1 MYSEE
6 LHEYWKA
13 HLGDSSWKHIN
24 LSVSQDSMRDLLD
37 EIERLIRE
45 NEELRS
51 AMKRGTKMKAWIG
64 RIEGEEWV
72 MPIHGET
79 AGKGKAFF
87 LKCSPIMLGASD
99 FLFVR
104 LRRFHALDDKPFTP
118 ENLEAADWH
127 YVDEDGEDLSNENFI
142 NDCSCEVCRK
152 AIKV

>member
-13 HLGDSSWKHIN
+13 HLGDSSWKHMN

-37 EIERLIRE
+37 EIERLQKELVIYQNQYLTRE
-45 NEELRS
+45 V
-51 AMKRGTKMKAWIG
+51 KAWIG
-64 RIEGEEWV
+64 RVEGEEWV
-72 MPIHGET
+72 MPIHGKT
-79 AGKGKAFF
+79 AGKAKAFF
-87 LKCSPIMLGASD
+87 LKCSPVILEASD

-104 LRRFHALDDKPFTP
+104 LRRLPALDDKPFTP
-118 ENLEAADWH
+118 ENLEAPDWH

-152 AIKV
+152 AVKV